1 MKMYQKVNQKRL
13 KNKSLKELEKLK
25 WDIFDKQIIQ
35 ENQGRFFK
43 IILIVYRKNLTK
55 IDKVE
60 IELAEMY

>member
-35 ENQGRFFK
+35 GNQGRFFK

-60 IELAEMY
+60 FELAEMY